1 MRDDLINEL
10 CGQCNLCDLH
20 HVLSHCMLPCDMSDL
35 QLATKEGAPRQ
46 IR

>member
-10 CGQCNLCDLH
+10 CEQCNLCDLH
-20 HVLSHCMLPCDMSDL
+20 HVLSHLMVLCGTADL
-35 QLATKEGAPRQ
+35 QLATKEGAPSQ